1 MKAFIIINL
10 INFLLS
16 LSVTIFYVYPKC
28 ANIFICLFFLLGL
41 VYFTKLLIEQIL
53 KQYGKSIK

>member
-1 MKAFIIINL
+1 MKAFIIVNL

-28 ANIFICLFFLLGL
+28 NLFICVFFLLGL
-41 VYFTKLLIEQIL
+41 VYFTKLLIEQAFR
-53 KQYGKSIK
+53 YYVKSIK

>member
-10 INFLLS
+10 INGLLS
-16 LSVTIFYVYPKC
+16 LSVTVLYTYPKS
-28 ANIFICLFFLLGL
+28 NLLISICFFLG
-41 VYFTKLLIEQIL
+41 VTYFTKLLIEQIF